1 MLLDLQTQNLPSD
14 CFSRL
19 SHRTRF
25 CWQYLGQLAT
35 YVRTQ
40 LVVHVERTSRC
51 YRLTSP
57 EEREENSRVLWAFYT
72 SQVLLY
78 VVLRTYGDILQRKD
92 IIECWHF
99 TQAGCLYETLCTLF
113 QVWTFC
119 TSRVFLGNVMYMWV
133 DYSLL
138 FAFVFLLFGIRGVG
152 ILLWLDIP
160 GEYMS
165 VNCLLFVFAFLLF
178 SIFEVLYT
186 CGLIIIHCCL
196 CLYSYIYYSKCG
208 HFTQLGS

>member
-1 MLLDLQTQNLPSD
+1 MMYIWICYLLFMFLLFIIPGADISHKQGAYMKHCAHVSWLFVVVCVCNLVT
-14 CFSRL
+14 
-19 SHRTRF
+19 H
-25 CWQYLGQLAT
+25 
-35 YVRTQ
+35 
-40 LVVHVERTSRC
+40 LV
-51 YRLTSP
+51 
-57 EEREENSRVLWAFYT
+57 
-72 SQVLLY
+72 
-78 VVLRTYGDILQRKD
+78 
-92 IIECWHF
+92 
-99 TQAGCLYETLCTLF
+99 F